1 MLSQNKNEANAKNNQ
16 MDFVIEVLDSRS
28 KVLIL
33 SDAPH
38 PDIAAISSAINANK
52 NFESDEFH
60 IKNFTGDISN
70 YNLLVFHQLPS
81 VKNAATNI
89 LNEAKALEIPILFV
103 IGQNTYLQRLNNITD
118 FRIAFNR
125 NKQFE
130 EIYPH
135 FNSEFTYYTISEDI
149 ENLVNSFPP
158 LLCPFAN
165 YQNVVGSQILFFQ
178 KIRNISTTKP
188 LISFNTTNDQRMA
201 FIFGE
206 GIWRWKMY
214 DYKNNG
220 SDVLFNEFVN
230 KIIQFLSLKVK
241 KERFRIQVKKVFDEN
256 QQVKFR
262 AEIYNKNFE
271 LISTPEINMQITDE
285 KGNRFP
291 YVFVKTDN
299 YYQLN
304 AGRFKAGNYSYKAET
319 AIAGEKFVKS
329 GNYSVLPVNIEFQ
342 QSIADYNLLNQIAV
356 STGGELINIQ
366 NIDELSDKIKANSK
380 IKSSGYIDSNY
391 VELINLKWLFFV
403 ILLLISLEWFLRK
416 YYGGI

>member
-1 MLSQNKNEANAKNNQ
+1 

-52 NFESDEFH
+52 NFESDEFY
-60 IKNFTGDISN
+60 IKDFTGDISN

-81 VKNAATNI
+81 VINAATNI

-103 IGQNTYLQRLNNITD
+103 IGQNTYLQRLNNTTD
-118 FRIAFNR
+118 FHIAFNR

-130 EIYPH
+130 EIYPK
-135 FNSEFTYYTISEDI
+135 FNKEFTNYTISKDI
-149 ENLVNSFPP
+149 EDLVNNFPP

-165 YQNVVGSQILFFQ
+165 YQNVAGSQVLLFQ

-188 LISFNTTNDQRMA
+188 LISFNTMNDQRMA

-214 DYKNNG
+214 NYKNNG

-241 KERFRIQVKKVFDEN
+241 KERFRIQVKNVFDEN
-256 QQVKFR
+256 QQVKFK

-271 LISTPEINMQITDE
+271 LINTPEINMQITDE
-285 KGNRFP
+285 KGNR
-291 YVFVKTDN
+291 
-299 YYQLN
+299 
-304 AGRFKAGNYSYKAET
+304 S
-319 AIAGEKFVKS
+319 
-329 GNYSVLPVNIEFQ
+329 Q
-342 QSIADYNLLNQIAV
+342 Q
-356 STGGELINIQ
+356 
-366 NIDELSDKIKANSK
+366 
-380 IKSSGYIDSNY
+380 
-391 VELINLKWLFFV
+391 
-403 ILLLISLEWFLRK
+403 
-416 YYGGI
+416 